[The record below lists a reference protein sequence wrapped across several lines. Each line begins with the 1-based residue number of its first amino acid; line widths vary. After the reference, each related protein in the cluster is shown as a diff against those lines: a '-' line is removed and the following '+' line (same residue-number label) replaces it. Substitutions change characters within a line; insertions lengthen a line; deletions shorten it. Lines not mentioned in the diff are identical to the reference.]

1 MKNIK
6 QGENCFMVYEY
17 EIIGKETIEELATI
31 CVDTGST
38 AQVGPDWCNEKNA
51 DYFKIFI
58 DEIPVLL
65 FLNSDRA
72 ESIAKDINDY
82 AKELI
87 KRGKVTP
94 GKNKQQ
100 ESNPFAERDPF
111 DIEIDF
117 DDELLF

>member
-1 MKNIK
+1 
-6 QGENCFMVYEY
+6 MVYEY

-38 AQVGPDWCNEKNA
+38 AQVGPDWCNEKSA
-51 DYFKIFI
+51 EYFKIFI

-72 ESIAKDINDY
+72 QSIAKDINNY
-82 AKELI
+82 AKLI
-87 KRGKVTP
+87 KSGEASP
-94 GKNKQQ
+94 GNNKQQ
-100 ESNPFAERDPF
+100 ELDPFPESDPF
-111 DIEIDF
+111 DIDIDF